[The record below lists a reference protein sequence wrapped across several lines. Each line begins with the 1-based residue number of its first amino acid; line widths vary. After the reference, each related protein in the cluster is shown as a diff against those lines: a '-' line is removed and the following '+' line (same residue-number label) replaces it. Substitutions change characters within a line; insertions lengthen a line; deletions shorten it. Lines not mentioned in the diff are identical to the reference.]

1 MDKDEHL
8 GAKIHFK
15 SGKSIIVKGLDI
27 KAFFDLLAKTTS
39 KVEEFPLIEIDW
51 NIVNI
56 FEIEFIEK
64 WYL

>member
-1 MDKDEHL
+1 MNQDEHI

-15 SGKSIIVKGLDI
+15 SGKSIIVKGFDI
-27 KAFFDLLAKTTS
+27 KAFFDLLTKIMN
-39 KVEEFPLIEIDW
+39 KIEEFPLVEIDG
-51 NIVNI
+51 NVVNI

>member
-1 MDKDEHL
+1 MNQDKHI

-27 KAFFDLLAKTTS
+27 KAFFDLLAKTMS
-39 KVEEFPLIEIDW
+39 KIEEFPLVKIDG
-51 NIVNI
+51 NLVNI
-56 FEIEFIEK
+56 IEIEFIEK

>member
-1 MDKDEHL
+1 MNQDESI
-8 GAKIHFK
+8 GAIIHFK
-15 SGKSIIVKGLDI
+15 SGKSIIVKGVDI
-27 KAFFDLLAKTTS
+27 KDFFDLLATTIN
-39 KVEEFPLIEIDW
+39 KIEEFPLVKIDG

>member
-1 MDKDEHL
+1 MNQDEHT

-15 SGKSIIVKGLDI
+15 SGKSIIVKRFDI
-27 KAFFDLLAKTTS
+27 KAFFDLLAKTMN
-39 KVEEFPLIEIDW
+39 KIEEFPLIEIDG

-64 WYL
+64 WHL

>member
-1 MDKDEHL
+1 MNQDEHI

-27 KAFFDLLAKTTS
+27 KEFFDLLAKTMN
-39 KVEEFPLIEIDW
+39 KIEEFPLIETDG